1 MKKLLLIFISLFFN
15 LHGFSQNP
23 VKIIDSLKIE
33 LSKKPDEATKAKIYG
48 DLTWY
53 YCSVSTDSAL
63 VYGKKAMNLA
73 EKMND
78 SVFLAQTFND
88 YATVYYLKGD
98 YDVSEDLLKKSL
110 KIRNKLQDSSGIAA
124 VNSKLGNIYYKKSL
138 LDSSMIYFLKS
149 LKYYDDIGN
158 KVVSN
163 SLKSNIAN
171 IYMTLKNYSK
181 AEQYLNENITFFQ
194 ENNQLE
200 YLSNSFVSMASLF
213 LFKKDTTNA
222 INYLKKGIKE
232 AEKVNAYPTL
242 GSAYNNLGT
251 IYSDKKDYK
260 LAKQYVLKS
269 IEIREKSNLGTE
281 LASSKLTLAGIY
293 NNLGEF
299 NKAKPILLES
309 LNVFINEK
317 VVDKSLLVYLQLIP
331 VYASESKPD
340 SVAYYTNL
348 YIKNQDLVQQEN
360 ALKLSSELE
369 TKYETEKKEKE
380 ILLQQAQI
388 SIKEQDLK
396 TKNYQIISLIVLA
409 IILSLFGYLL
419 YNQQKLKHSQLK
431 KETELKEAL
440 IKIETQNKLQD
451 QRLRISRDLHDNIG
465 AQLTFII
472 SSLDNLKYGF
482 KLPDNLNDK
491 LKYISEFTS
500 STIYELRDTIWAMN
514 KSEISFEDLQSRIS
528 NFIEK
533 ANKSSH
539 AVTFNFNVD
548 KELKNHKM
556 FTSVQGMNIYR
567 IIQEAINNAL
577 KYANATQIDV
587 NFSSK
592 NTVYELIITDNG
604 IGFDLNNIEFGNGI
618 NNMKKRAH
626 ELEAEF
632 EITSQLNNGTTIRVY
647 KTRNT

>member
-1 MKKLLLIFISLFFN
+1 MKKLLLPIMVLLIN
-15 LHGFSQNP
+15 LHGFSQSP
-23 VKIIDSLKIE
+23 LKIIDSLKVE
-33 LSKKPDEATKAKIYG
+33 LSKSLDEAKKAKIYG

-53 YCSVSTDSAL
+53 YCSVSIDSAL
-63 VYGKKAMNLA
+63 VYGNKAMNMA

-78 SVFLAQTFND
+78 SVFLAQTYND

-98 YDVSEDLLKKSL
+98 YNFSEDLLMKSL

-124 VNSKLGNIYYKKSL
+124 VNSKLGNIYYKKTL
-138 LDSSMIYFLKS
+138 LDSSMVYFLKS
-149 LKYYDDIGN
+149 LKYYDSKGN
-158 KVVSN
+158 KVVAN

-171 IYMTLKNYSK
+171 IYMTLKNYTK

-200 YLSNSFVSMASLF
+200 YLSNSYVSMASLY

-232 AEKVNAYPTL
+232 AEKVNAYPTI

-299 NKAKPILLES
+299 RKAKPILLES
-309 LNVFINEK
+309 LKVFANEEI
-317 VVDKSLLVYLQLIP
+317 VDKSLLVYLQLIP

-340 SVAYYTNL
+340 SVAYYTNM
-348 YIKNQDLVQQEN
+348 YIKNQDLVLQEK

-380 ILLQQAQI
+380 ILLQQTQI
-388 SIKEQDLK
+388 SQKEQDLK
-396 TKNYQIISLIVLA
+396 TKNHQIISLVVLTL
-409 IILSLFGYLL
+409 ILSLLGYLL
-419 YNQQKLKHSQLK
+419 YNQQKLKHNQLK
-431 KETELKEAL
+431 KESELKEAL
-440 IKIETQNKLQD
+440 VKIETQNKLQE
-451 QRLRISRDLHDNIG
+451 QRLHISRDLHDNIG

-472 SSLDNLKYGF
+472 SSVDNLKYGF

-491 LKYISEFTS
+491 LKFISDFAS

-514 KSEISFEDLQSRIS
+514 KNEITFEDLQSRIS

-533 ANKSSH
+533 ANKSSNGIS
-539 AVTFNFNVD
+539 FNFNVNQ
-548 KELKNHKM
+548 ELKNNKM

-567 IIQEAINNAL
+567 IIQEAINNSL
-577 KYANATQIDV
+577 KYANPTQIDV
-587 NFSSK
+587 DFSIK
-592 NTVYELIITDNG
+592 DTVYEMTITDNG
-604 IGFDLNNIEFGNGI
+604 TGFDLEQIEFGNGL

-626 ELEAEF
+626 ELDAEF
-632 EITSQLNNGTTIRVY
+632 EIITALNTGTIIRVY
-647 KTRNT
+647 KKINT